1 MPQIL
6 TYQNSTLSFETY
18 GTGKELLL
26 AFHGYGKD
34 AKSLEV
40 LKEYC
45 GNRFTIV
52 SIDIFYHG
60 NSIWNEEQEPTQKQW
75 KHIVSLLLEQLNCT
89 EKFSVFGYSI
99 GGQLATC
106 TAWLFKERIN
116 TLWLIAATG
125 IGNDGWYH
133 LAVNTNVGNLLFKR
147 FVNHPGF
154 ILSPLKWLTGMSIF
168 KQSYKA
174 FIERK
179 IDTKEKRSL
188 LYKRWMV
195 LKNFGV
201 YTDKLKKAL
210 NTNNCK
216 VVLVYGKK
224 DQVVKYKAGKRFA
237 KNISN
242 VNLLLPN
249 EGHYLLTDDV
259 LSETAECLKT

>member
-1 MPQIL
+1 MPQTI

-18 GTGKELLL
+18 GIGKELLL

-34 AKSLEV
+34 ASSLKV
-40 LKEYC
+40 LEEYC

-60 NSIWNEEQEPTQKQW
+60 NSTWKEEKEPTQKHW
-75 KHIVSLLLEQLNCT
+75 KEIITLLLEKLNCT

-106 TAWLFKERIN
+106 TAWLFQQHIN

-133 LAVNTNVGNLLFKR
+133 LAVNTQIGNLLFKR
-147 FVNHPGF
+147 FVNRPAF
-154 ILSPLKWLTGMSIF
+154 ISVPLKWLTKLGIF
-168 KQSYKA
+168 TQAYKA

-179 IDTKEKRSL
+179 IDTKEKRDL

-195 LKNFGV
+195 LRNFGV
-201 YTDKLKKAL
+201 YTNKLKKAL
-210 NTNNCK
+210 NANNCS
-216 VVLVYGKK
+216 VILVYGKK

-249 EGHYLLTDDV
+249 EGHHLLTDAV
-259 LSETAECLKT
+259 LSETAEYLKT